1 MKRSKC
7 PRVGIL
13 PIQNN
18 YRYFSNGFKTTDY
31 IVTELARRDLYDTVR
46 IKGALRRVSTS
57 ILRPLGGVVAQMIF
71 VSEKFRKTQS
81 KS

>member
-7 PRVGIL
+7 SRVGIL
-13 PIQNN
+13 PVQNN

-71 VSEKFRKTQS
+71 VNENFRKTQS

>member
-7 PRVGIL
+7 LRAGIL

-18 YRYFSNGFKTTDY
+18 FRYFSNRFKTTDY

-46 IKGALRRVSTS
+46 IKGALRMVCNLF
-57 ILRPLGGVVAQMIF
+57 LRP
-71 VSEKFRKTQS
+71 
-81 KS
+81 

>member
-7 PRVGIL
+7 SRVGIL
-13 PIQNN
+13 SIQNN

-46 IKGALRRVSTS
+46 IKGALRM
-57 ILRPLGGVVAQMIF
+57 ILNLFLRPLGGVVAQMILL
-71 VSEKFRKTQS
+71 SKKSRKIQS